1 MPYRN
6 LMITSPARLSCRNGQ
21 LVVETTQS
29 LSFPMED
36 ISSILLE
43 SRQSTITTAALAEL
57 AQNGA
62 LVYFC
67 DEKHL
72 PCAVQLPFA
81 AHSRQLEVVQAQ
93 QSLTAAQRGRLWQQ
107 IVCAKIHAQAECL
120 ALCGKAEQA
129 AFLHSRA
136 RAVTG
141 GDKNNLEAVAAAYYF
156 PALFGSD
163 FTRAQELD
171 GRNGALNYGY
181 AILRGYMARCIAVY
195 GFAPWWGL
203 HHCSGVNAFNLAD
216 DMMEPYRPVVDLF
229 VAANVDEDCAL
240 TTPLK
245 ARLLDLLNADILSG
259 NQHHSVAYA
268 MERQVQSLRSC
279 CDRRSDTLTLPS
291 LLATQQHRYE

>member
-6 LMITSPARLSCRNGQ
+6 LLIAGAARLSCKNGQ
-21 LVVETTQS
+21 LVVEGTQT
-29 LSFPMED
+29 LSFPMEN
-36 ISSILLE
+36 ISAVLLENRQSSI
-43 SRQSTITTAALAEL
+43 TVAALSAL

-62 LVYFC
+62 TVYLC

-81 AHSRQLEVVQAQ
+81 AHSRQLEVMRAQ
-93 QSLTAAQRGRLWQQ
+93 QEMTQAACDRLWKQ
-107 IVCAKIHAQAECL
+107 IVCAKIGNQAECL
-120 ALCGKAEQA
+120 SLCGKEKEAIFLRARVRMVMTGDKSNVEATAA
-129 AFLHSRA
+129 AF
-136 RAVTG
+136 
-141 GDKNNLEAVAAAYYF
+141 YF
-156 PALFGSD
+156 PTLFGED
-163 FTRAQELD
+163 FTRGDELD
-171 GRNGALNYGY
+171 GRNAALNYGY

-195 GFAPWWGL
+195 GLAPWQGV
-203 HHCSGVNAFNLAD
+203 HHCSGVNSFNLAD

-229 VAANVDEDCAL
+229 TATNVDAECEL
-240 TTPLK
+240 TPHLK

-279 CDRRSDTLTLPS
+279 CDKQKDALLLPG